1 MKAAIRQCALKLGF
15 DDCRFTSAAPPESAP
30 FFVQWLDKNRQG
42 AMDYLRRSA
51 PQRIDPQKVLPGA
64 KSIILLAVSYG
75 TNASAA
81 PRPAPAPAL
90 ETISPS
96 LVSREGIVARY
107 ARYTDYHVVMGQRL
121 AALTRCVDRLGGSG
135 IRSAWF
141 VDTGPILERDLAQRG
156 GLGFVGK
163 HTGLISRRFGNW
175 ILLGEILTPLELE
188 PDPPEINHCGSC
200 ARCLSACPTQAITA
214 PFQLDARR
222 CISYLTIENKG
233 PIPAELRPAIGTR
246 IFGCDD
252 CLAVCPWNR
261 FAREGRLLLRC
272 ARPDLHT
279 PNLLELLTLDDIRFQ
294 QTYGGTPLARAKRR
308 GLSRN
313 VCVAL
318 GNLGN
323 PTALPALERATADP
337 EPLIVE
343 HARWAMAEIQRQ
355 TRSHLTPR

>member
-1 MKAAIRQCALKLGF
+1 MKAPIRQCALKLGF
-15 DDCRFTSAAPPESAP
+15 DDCRFTSAAPPASAP

-42 AMDYLRRSA
+42 SMNYLRRNA

-75 TNASAA
+75 TNPPAA
-81 PRPAPAPAL
+81 TRSTPAP

-96 LVSREGIVARY
+96 LASRDGAVARY
-107 ARYTDYHVVMGQRL
+107 ARYIDYHTVMGQRM
-121 AALTRCVDRLGGSG
+121 AALTRFVDRLGDGAV
-135 IRSAWF
+135 RSAWF

-175 ILLGEILTPLELE
+175 ILLGEILTSLELE

-200 ARCLSACPTQAITA
+200 VRCLEACPTQAITA

-261 FAREGRLLLRC
+261 FSREGRLLPRW

-279 PNLLELLTLDDIRFQ
+279 PNLLELLTLDDIRFR

-308 GLSRN
+308 GLLRN
-313 VCVAL
+313 ICVAL
-318 GNLGN
+318 GNRGD
-323 PTALPALERATADP
+323 PAALPALERATADP
-337 EPLIVE
+337 EPLIAE
-343 HARWAMAEIQRQ
+343 HARWAVDEIQRW
-355 TRSHLTPR
+355 TRSNSTPR